1 MITLLPRLPAPA
13 AEKLLDDLLPV
24 YSADKKAMTSLQL
37 PEAVRFA
44 ATGGTPIS
52 TKQLEELREGILSI
66 AEGNGFGHTG
76 SRIELAAFDAQA
88 SGWLATQELLSS
100 GDALR
105 DDVWA
110 FIGTCLAPDIV
121 HWRFGLA
128 RERYLGGV
136 RNTFQRLWLRG
147 RSLDRGIG
155 HFDRW
160 GLLTELTE
168 DALVQI
174 TERPSLGGDP
184 ALALAIGEGWMRA
197 AKQVGRG
204 EMEALMRKAA
214 LRLRVWNEVRSLAA
228 LDAMELACVV
238 DTAFSQVRQVV

>member
-13 AEKLLDDLLPV
+13 AEKLLDDLLPG
-24 YSADKKAMTSLQL
+24 YSSGKTTATSMQL

-52 TKQLEELREGILSI
+52 NKQLEELRQGILRV
-66 AEGNGFGHTG
+66 AERSGFGQTG
-76 SRIELAAFDAQA
+76 SRIEFAAFDARA
-88 SGWLATQELLSS
+88 SGWLATNELLSS
-100 GDALR
+100 GEALR

-147 RSLDRGIG
+147 RSLDRGVN
-155 HFDRW
+155 HSDRW

-168 DALVQI
+168 DAFVQI
-174 TERPSLGGDP
+174 TERPSLGSDP
-184 ALALAIGEGWMRA
+184 VLALAIGEGWVRTV
-197 AKQVGRG
+197 KIVGRG

-214 LRLRVWNEVRSLAA
+214 LRLRVWNEVRGLAE
-228 LDAMELACVV
+228 LDAAELASVV
-238 DTAFSQVRQVV
+238 DTAFGQIPQDV